1 MEIIYVCQSLSIKI
15 AIEGII
21 HLTDKKEG
29 ETLPRKT
36 ADNPEGKES
45 EQLDIIPQKDISKE
59 EIEKLNHML
68 AAVLNYISDDE
79 VEVIDIDYL
88 LNNTEGLRDW
98 WDQYRERNRKKI
110 EEEISKALGDLS
122 IEELE
127 NLREKIKGKDKE

>member
-1 MEIIYVCQSLSIKI
+1 M
-15 AIEGII
+15 
-21 HLTDKKEG
+21 
-29 ETLPRKT
+29 PRKT
-36 ADNPEGKES
+36 ADHTEEKE
-45 EQLDIIPQKDISKE
+45 QVDNMPQNDQSKE

-79 VEVIDIDYL
+79 VEVIDIEYL

-98 WDQYRERNRKKI
+98 WNQYRERNRKEI

-127 NLREKIKGKDKE
+127 DLREKIKGKDKE